1 MSVQTLSR
9 GWPPR
14 PIDADAKAV
23 ATLQARAALAGH
35 ELVRL
40 ADHTFLASRWGMFR
54 SLENVAAVEAFLAR
68 VGAPA

>member
-1 MSVQTLSR
+1 MMFGSSPIAAPV
-9 GWPPR
+9 

-23 ATLQARAALAGH
+23 ATLQARAALAGY

-40 ADHTFLASRWGMFR
+40 ADGSFIASRWGMFR
-54 SLENVAAVEAFLAR
+54 SLDHITAVKAFLTR